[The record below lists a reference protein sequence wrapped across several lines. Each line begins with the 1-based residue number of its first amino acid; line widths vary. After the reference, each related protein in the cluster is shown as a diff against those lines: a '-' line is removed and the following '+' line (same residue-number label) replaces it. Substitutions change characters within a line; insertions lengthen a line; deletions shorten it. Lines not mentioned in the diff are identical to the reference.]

1 MGLFGFFNKPALPDI
16 KSSLPDIGIFT
27 EALVEYNNAMASGS
41 GFSYEEKAS
50 SCAKLLSAISQTKEA
65 DIVRV
70 FHAEGKKE
78 KGYYS
83 HIVLGT
89 LWNGSNYLK
98 DLSAEVER
106 KMNRNNVLS
115 RKSKEFAAGLH
126 AIPLVP
132 ALVVDAAPPLRRGAL
147 SDMPEVKYST
157 ITKSFN
163 ADKLPS
169 FVVIDTETNGLKVQ
183 GGRILELSAIRYEDF
198 QPVAAW
204 SSLVNPGK
212 PIPPEVSEINHINDA
227 MVAGAPRLE
236 QISGSFLDFIGSS
249 AVVGYN
255 LPFDLKFL
263 FARGIDLF
271 SQKRKYYDVLEL
283 ARKAYKKDLDSFSLE
298 DVAEL
303 CGVFRDDAHRSLSDC
318 FATGTVFK
326 NCVEDI
332 TDK

>member
-1 MGLFGFFNKPALPDI
+1 MGLFGLFNKP
-16 KSSLPDIGIFT
+16 SLPDIGTFT
-27 EALVEYNNAMASGS
+27 EALIDYRSAMVSGS
-41 GFSYEEKAS
+41 GLSYRDKAA
-50 SCAKLLSAISQTKEA
+50 SCARLLSAISQTKEA
-65 DIVRV
+65 DVLRV
-70 FHAEGKKE
+70 FYAEGKKE
-78 KGYYS
+78 KGYYHHS
-83 HIVLGT
+83 ALGT
-89 LWNGSNYLK
+89 LWCSGSYFK
-98 DLSAEVER
+98 DLSAEVES
-106 KMNRNNVLS
+106 KMNRCNVLS
-115 RKSKEFAAGLH
+115 RKSEEFAASLR
-126 AIPLVP
+126 AVPLVP
-132 ALVVDAAPPLRRGAL
+132 ALIVEAAPPLCRCAL

-163 ADKLPS
+163 ANKLPS
-169 FVVIDTETNGLKVQ
+169 FVVIDAETNGLKVQ

-204 SSLVNPGK
+204 SSLINPGK
-212 PIPPEVSEINHINDA
+212 PIPSEASEINHISDA
-227 MVAGAPRLE
+227 MVADAPRLE
-236 QISGSFLDFIGSS
+236 QVSGSFLDFIGSS

-283 ARKAYKKDLDSFSLE
+283 ARKVYKKDLDSFSLE

>member
-16 KSSLPDIGIFT
+16 GIFT
-27 EALVEYNNAMASGS
+27 EALVNYKNATSVS
-41 GFSYEEKAS
+41 SNFSYEEKAAA
-50 SCAKLLSAISQTKEA
+50 CAQLLSAISQTKEA
-65 DIVRV
+65 DILRV

-78 KGYYS
+78 KGYYYHS
-83 HIVLGT
+83 VLGM
-89 LWNGSNYLK
+89 LWNGGSYLK

-115 RKSKEFAAGLH
+115 RKSKEFAASLH
-126 AIPLVP
+126 AVPLVP
-132 ALVVDAAPPLRRGAL
+132 ALVVDAAPPLCRGAL

-227 MVAGAPRLE
+227 MVAVAPRLE
-236 QISGSFLDFIGSS
+236 QVSGSFLDFIGSS

-283 ARKAYKKDLDSFSLE
+283 ARKAYKNDLDSFSLE

-318 FATGTVFK
+318 FATGAVFK

>member
-98 DLSAEVER
+98 DLSTEVER
-106 KMNRNNVLS
+106 KMKRNDVLS
-115 RKSKEFAAGLH
+115 RKSKEFAASLH
-126 AIPLVP
+126 AVPLVP
-132 ALVVDAAPPLRRGAL
+132 ALVAESAPPLRRGVL
-147 SDMPEVKYST
+147 SDMPDVKYST

-163 ADKLPS
+163 VDKLPS

-227 MVAGAPRLE
+227 MVAVAPRLE
-236 QISGSFLDFIGSS
+236 QVSGSFLDFIGSS

-283 ARKAYKKDLDSFSLE
+283 ARKAYKNDLDSFSLE

-318 FATGTVFK
+318 FATGAVFK

>member
-1 MGLFGFFNKPALPDI
+1 M
-16 KSSLPDIGIFT
+16 
-27 EALVEYNNAMASGS
+27 
-41 GFSYEEKAS
+41 
-50 SCAKLLSAISQTKEA
+50 
-65 DIVRV
+65 
-70 FHAEGKKE
+70 
-78 KGYYS
+78 
-83 HIVLGT
+83 
-89 LWNGSNYLK
+89 K

-115 RKSKEFAAGLH
+115 RKSKEFAASLR
-126 AIPLVP
+126 AVPLVP
-132 ALVVDAAPPLRRGAL
+132 ALVVDAAPPLFRGAL

-227 MVAGAPRLE
+227 MVADAPRLE
-236 QISGSFLDFIGSS
+236 QVADSFLEFVGSS

-263 FARGIDLF
+263 FARGVNLF
-271 SQKRKYYDVLEL
+271 SQKRKYFDVLEL
-283 ARKAYKKDLDSFSLE
+283 ARKAYKNDLDSFTLE
-298 DVAEL
+298 DVSEL
-303 CGVFRDDAHRSLSDC
+303 CGIFRDDAHRSLSDC
-318 FATGTVFK
+318 FATGAVFK
-326 NCVEDI
+326 NCIEDI
-332 TDK
+332 TNK